1 MFSQY
6 TVVLLSLW
14 LACVGVAYGG
24 IVVATPPTK
33 DKAVS
38 HAVNNKKSPDKAA
51 VLRNKAQAY
60 KSGNDQVMPI
70 IGDPVIIQMD
80 AAQEVEEGVLLPRND
95 EIPAVSKTRSHELS
109 RDNIPAEPDTLLPAQ
124 QDAQPSGNNAAAAL
138 TGEENKKQL
147 AKNRFKASQY
157 MKGKAA
163 PSLVSQSKDNKDN
176 VVACDSTGSTSGRIG
191 DDSMSGREIVVIRE
205 GKQVKMRCR

>member
-1 MFSQY
+1 MFSRY
-6 TVVLLSLW
+6 TVVSLSLW
-14 LACVGVAYGG
+14 LACIGVAYGG

-38 HAVNNKKSPDKAA
+38 HAVNKRKPPDKAA
-51 VLRNKAQAY
+51 DLRNKAQAY
-60 KSGNDQVMPI
+60 KSGHDQIMPI
-70 IGDPVIIQMD
+70 TGDPVIIQMD
-80 AAQEVEEGVLLPRND
+80 AAEEVEEGVLLPRND
-95 EIPAVSKTRSHELS
+95 EPPAVSKARSHELS
-109 RDNIPAEPDTLLPAQ
+109 RDNIPAEQGTQPAEQ
-124 QDAQPSGNNAAAAL
+124 GAQPSGNNAAAAL

-147 AKNRFKASQY
+147 AKNRFKAGQY

-163 PSLVSQSKDNKDN
+163 PSLVSQSKDN
-176 VVACDSTGSTSGRIG
+176 VVACDSTGSTLGRIG

>member
-1 MFSQY
+1 MFSRY
-6 TVVLLSLW
+6 IVVSLSLW
-14 LACVGVAYGG
+14 LACIGVVYGG

-38 HAVNNKKSPDKAA
+38 HAVNKRKPPDKAA
-51 VLRNKAQAY
+51 DLRNKAQAY
-60 KSGNDQVMPI
+60 KSGNDQIMPI
-70 IGDPVIIQMD
+70 TGDPVIIQMD
-80 AAQEVEEGVLLPRND
+80 AAEEVEEGVLLPRND
-95 EIPAVSKTRSHELS
+95 ETPAVSKARSHELS

-124 QDAQPSGNNAAAAL
+124 QDAQPSGNNAAAL
-138 TGEENKKQL
+138 TAEENKKQL

-163 PSLVSQSKDNKDN
+163 PSLVSQSKGDN

-205 GKQVKMRCR
+205 GKQVRMRCR